1 MADVTPQTRTY
12 FAISIFSSRT
22 FWVNAAALV
31 VGILSATDVV
41 AIIPP
46 RNLPMATAIVA
57 ALNIFLR
64 TITVRPAALIAPG
77 DTKAV
82 AVPMLSPPAPKAVT
96 D

>member
-1 MADVTPQTRTY
+1 MAELTQPMRTY
-12 FAISIFSSRT
+12 FAISLFSSRT

-31 VGILSATDVV
+31 VGILSATDVI
-41 AIIPP
+41 AIIPI
-46 RNLPMATAIVA
+46 RDLPIATAIVA

-77 DTKAV
+77 ETKAV
-82 AVPMLSPPAPKAVT
+82 SVPALGPPPPKSVT